1 MDMGEE
7 IAGGEACGALAELWR
22 YPVKSIRGEPI
33 ERATLGER
41 GISGDRVYAVRDE
54 ETGKIA
60 SAKRPRL
67 WGDLL
72 YCHAALTAGPS
83 AADTGAVQITL
94 PDGRRV
100 ESGQE
105 EASIAL
111 SALLARPVRLIAEA
125 PPEPEIERYWPDIP
139 GLDLRDTVTSGR
151 IGAGAPRGTFF
162 DFAPIH
168 IVTTASLERM
178 RALHP
183 SGRVT
188 TSRFRPNLVIAADE
202 SEGGWIENAWV
213 GRTLLV
219 GREARLRVLTPT
231 PRCVVP
237 TLPQPDAPRDL
248 DILRVI
254 AANNHPPIPM
264 LEGKTQPSLGIYAVV
279 ERHGAI
285 HRGDTV
291 RLAPDA

>member
-1 MDMGEE
+1 VDMGEP
-7 IAGGEACGALAELWR
+7 IAGGEVCGALAELWR
-22 YPVKSIRGEPI
+22 YPVKSMRGE
-33 ERATLGER
+33 ALDQVTLGER
-41 GISGDRVYAVRDE
+41 GISGDRAYAIRDE

-67 WGDLL
+67 WGALL
-72 YCHAALTAGPS
+72 HCQAALAAAQSAG
-83 AADTGAVQITL
+83 AGAVRITL

-105 EASIAL
+105 DANSAL
-111 SALLARPVRLIAEA
+111 SALLSRPVRLIAEA

-139 GLDLRDTVTSGR
+139 GLDLRDTVTSGA
-151 IGAGAPRGTFF
+151 IGAGAPQGTFF

-168 IVTTASLERM
+168 IVTTAALEQM

-183 SGRVT
+183 YGRIAV
-188 TSRFRPNLVIAADE
+188 SRFRPNLVIATPEGA
-202 SEGGWIENAWV
+202 GGWIENTWV

-219 GREARLRVLTPT
+219 GDEARLRVLTPT

-237 TLPQPDAPRDL
+237 TLPQPDAPHDL

-254 AANNHPPIPM
+254 AANNRPTIPI
-264 LEGKTQPSLGIYAVV
+264 LGGKTQPSLGVYAVV
-279 ERHGAI
+279 ERPGAI
-285 HRGDTV
+285 HRGDIV